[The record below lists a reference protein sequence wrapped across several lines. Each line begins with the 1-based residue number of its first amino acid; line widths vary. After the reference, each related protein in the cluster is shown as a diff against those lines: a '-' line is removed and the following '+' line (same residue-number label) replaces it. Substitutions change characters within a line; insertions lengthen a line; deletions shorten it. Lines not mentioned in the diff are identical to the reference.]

1 MAASALLLVA
11 LKTVFSILA
20 CVMVAALAYGLF
32 MDGFYS
38 CLDPHASA
46 TICGYIALLLFKLSP
61 EESLKDP
68 IYFVLAKRGKRDDV
82 GHTRGPS
89 VITAR
94 VIFAALGCLM
104 VGVVIYALVGDGF
117 PFQTRIFTPC
127 MITTTTDNYI
137 HVVVFSVGLGN
148 SGQKGQFQ
156 IRPKLGGQYWGV
168 TQEKEEG
175 SATICGYIAL
185 LLFKLSPEESLKDPI
200 YFVLAKRGKRD
211 DVGHTRG
218 PSVITARVI
227 FAALGCLMVGVVIYA
242 LVGDGFPFQTRI
254 FTPCMITTTTDNYIH
269 VVVFSVGLGNSGQKG
284 QFQIRPKLGGQ
295 YWGVTQEKEE
305 GRCG

>member
-38 CLDPHASA
+38 CLDPHARWMQVALIGFCVDISA
-46 TICGYIALLLFKLSP
+46 IGAWFFYK
-61 EESLKDP
+61 ESRWF
-68 IYFVLAKRGKRDDV
+68 IR
-82 GHTRGPS
+82 
-89 VITAR
+89 
-94 VIFAALGCLM
+94 
-104 VGVVIYALVGDGF
+104 
-117 PFQTRIFTPC
+117 
-127 MITTTTDNYI
+127 
-137 HVVVFSVGLGN
+137 VVFCFIL
-148 SGQKGQFQ
+148 F
-156 IRPKLGGQYWGV
+156 WC
-168 TQEKEEG
+168 G

-254 FTPCMITTTTDNYIH
+254 FTPCMITTSTDNYIH
-269 VVVFSVGLGNSGQKG
+269 VVVFSVW
-284 QFQIRPKLGGQ
+284 IA
-295 YWGVTQEKEE
+295 YKESSCLNTFLWIILFICFGSIALCSYILRE
-305 GRCG
+305 LFYLSHDQPIYLILFNKSNRQVKELLILLL